1 MILNHSSF
9 LFRGLFLEKD
19 LTLLPVLLKKN
30 MKQLPNFLTT
40 LRLAIIP
47 LLIASFYINGIFSN
61 IISAALFGIAAIT
74 DYFDG
79 YFARSMKAQSN
90 FGKCLDPIADKLL
103 VIVAIVMLI
112 RFNPQNPW
120 ILFPGLIIICRE
132 VLVSG
137 LREFL
142 AEIHISIPVS
152 KLAKYKTAVQMFG
165 IGGLLLGE
173 NGSSYMLYNWLG
185 GFIEVDIKFLLVSVI
200 VTIAKILFCLASFLT
215 VITGYAY
222 FRVGFKNM

>member
-1 MILNHSSF
+1 
-9 LFRGLFLEKD
+9 
-19 LTLLPVLLKKN
+19 
-30 MKQLPNFLTT
+30 MKQLPNFLTS
-40 LRLAIIP
+40 LRLIIIP
-47 LLIASFYINGIFSN
+47 ILIFSFYIPGMISN
-61 IISAALFGIAAIT
+61 IIAATLFGIAAIT

-112 RFNPQNPW
+112 RFNPTNPW

-142 AEIHISIPVS
+142 AEIHISVPVS
-152 KLAKYKTAVQMFG
+152 KLAKYKTAVQMFA

-173 NGSSYMLYNWLG
+173 KGSSYAIYYWIG
-185 GFIEVDIKFLLVSVI
+185 GYLEFDIKFLIISAI
-200 VTIAKILFCLASFLT
+200 VTIAKILFSLAAVLT
-215 VITGYAY
+215 VVTGYAY

>member
-1 MILNHSSF
+1 MSQI
-9 LFRGLFLEKD
+9 
-19 LTLLPVLLKKN
+19 
-30 MKQLPNFLTT
+30 PNFLTT

-47 LLIASFYINGIFSN
+47 LLILSFYIPGMLSN
-61 IISAALFGIAAIT
+61 IVSAALFGIAAIT

-79 YFARSMKAQSN
+79 YFARLMKSQSN

-112 RFNPQNPW
+112 RFNPSNNW
-120 ILFPGLIIICRE
+120 ILYPGLVIICRE

-142 AEIHISIPVS
+142 AELHVSVPVS
-152 KLAKYKTAVQMFG
+152 KLAKYKTAVQMFA

-173 NGSSYMLYNWLG
+173 RGSTYMFYYWLS
-185 GFIEVDIKFLLVSVI
+185 GFIEMDIKFLMVSAI
-200 VTIAKILFCLASFLT
+200 ITAAKILFILAAALT

>member
-1 MILNHSSF
+1 
-9 LFRGLFLEKD
+9 
-19 LTLLPVLLKKN
+19 

-40 LRLAIIP
+40 LRLLIIP
-47 LLIASFYINGIFSN
+47 LLVLSFYIPGMLSN
-61 IISAALFGIAAIT
+61 VISAGLFGVAAIT

-112 RFNPQNPW
+112 RFNPTNNW
-120 ILFPGLIIICRE
+120 ILFPGLVIICRE
-132 VLVSG
+132 ILVSG

-142 AEIHISIPVS
+142 AELHVSVPVS
-152 KLAKYKTAVQMFG
+152 KLAKYKTAVQMFA

-173 NGSSYMLYNWLG
+173 RGSTYMFYYWLSG
-185 GFIEVDIKFLLVSVI
+185 YVEMDIKFLIVSAV
-200 VTIAKILFCLASFLT
+200 VTAAKILFVIAAVLT
-215 VITGYAY
+215 IVTGFAY
-222 FRVGFKNM
+222 FRTGFKNM

>member
-1 MILNHSSF
+1 MH
-9 LFRGLFLEKD
+9 K
-19 LTLLPVLLKKN
+19 V
-30 MKQLPNFLTT
+30 PNFLTT
-40 LRLAIIP
+40 FRLVIIP
-47 LLIASFYINGIFSN
+47 VLVFSFYIPGMIANVI
-61 IISAALFGIAAIT
+61 AATLFAVAAIT

-112 RFNPQNPW
+112 NFSGHDFW
-120 ILFPGLIIICRE
+120 ILIPGLIIICRE

-142 AEIHISIPVS
+142 AELRVSVPVS
-152 KLAKYKTAVQMFG
+152 SLAKYKTGVQMTA
-165 IGGLLLGE
+165 ITGLLLGE
-173 NGSSYMLYNWLG
+173 KGFSYTFYYWLSSWAEM
-185 GFIEVDIKFLLVSVI
+185 DTKFLVVTLVV
-200 VTIAKILFCLASFLT
+200 LASKTLFIIAAFLT

-222 FRVGFKNM
+222 FHVGFKNM

>member
-1 MILNHSSF
+1 
-9 LFRGLFLEKD
+9 
-19 LTLLPVLLKKN
+19 
-30 MKQLPNFLTT
+30 MKQLPNFLTS
-40 LRLAIIP
+40 LRLVIIP
-47 LLIASFYINGIFSN
+47 LLIFAFYIPGMISN
-61 IISAALFGIAAIT
+61 IICTALFAVAAIT

-79 YFARSMKAQSN
+79 YFARSMQAQSN

-120 ILFPGLIIICRE
+120 ILFPGLVIICRE

-142 AEIHISIPVS
+142 AEIQISVPVS
-152 KLAKYKTAVQMFG
+152 KLAKYKTTVQMFA

-173 NGSSYMLYNWLG
+173 KGSSYALYYWMG
-185 GFIEVDIKFLLVSVI
+185 GFIEVDVKFLIISAI
-200 VTIAKILFCLASFLT
+200 VTLAKILFSLAAFLT
-215 VITGYAY
+215 VITGFAY
-222 FRVGFKNM
+222 FRVGVKNM

>member
-1 MILNHSSF
+1 
-9 LFRGLFLEKD
+9 
-19 LTLLPVLLKKN
+19 
-30 MKQLPNFLTT
+30 MKQIPNFLTSF
-40 LRLAIIP
+40 RLFVIP
-47 LLIASFYINGIFSN
+47 ILIMSFYIEGMVANLI
-61 IISAALFGIAAIT
+61 AATLFAIAAIT

-79 YFARSMKAQSN
+79 YFARALKVQSN

-112 RFNPQNPW
+112 NFNNHDFW
-120 ILFPGLIIICRE
+120 ILIPGLIIICRE

-142 AEIHISIPVS
+142 AELHVSVPVS
-152 KLAKYKTAVQMFG
+152 KLAKYKTAVQMTAITG
-165 IGGLLLGE
+165 MLLGE
-173 NGSSYMLYNWLG
+173 KGSSYTLYYLMSSWA
-185 GFIEVDIKFLLVSVI
+185 EMDMKFLIVSFV
-200 VTIAKILFCLASFLT
+200 VYASKILFILASFLT

>member
-1 MILNHSSF
+1 
-9 LFRGLFLEKD
+9 
-19 LTLLPVLLKKN
+19 
-30 MKQLPNFLTT
+30 MKQLPNFLTS
-40 LRLAIIP
+40 LRLVIIP
-47 LLIASFYINGIFSN
+47 LLILAFYIPGMISN
-61 IISAALFGIAAIT
+61 IICAALFGIAAIT

-112 RFNPQNPW
+112 RFNPDNPW
-120 ILFPGLIIICRE
+120 ILFPGIIIICRE

-142 AEIHISIPVS
+142 AEIHVSVPVS
-152 KLAKYKTAVQMFG
+152 KLAKYKTAVQMFA

-173 NGSSYMLYNWLG
+173 NGSSYALYYWMG
-185 GFIEVDIKFLLVSVI
+185 GLLEVDVKFLIISVI
-200 VTIAKILFCLASFLT
+200 VTIAKILFSLAAALT
-215 VITGYAY
+215 VITGFAY

>member
-1 MILNHSSF
+1 
-9 LFRGLFLEKD
+9 
-19 LTLLPVLLKKN
+19 
-30 MKQLPNFLTT
+30 MKQIPNFLTAF
-40 LRLAIIP
+40 RLFVIP
-47 LLIASFYINGIFSN
+47 VLILSFYIPGMLANLV
-61 IISAALFGIAAIT
+61 AAFLFAIAAIT

-79 YFARSMKAQSN
+79 YFARALKAQSN

-112 RFNPQNPW
+112 NFNARDLW
-120 ILFPGLIIICRE
+120 ILIPGLIIICRE

-142 AEIHISIPVS
+142 AELHVSVPVS
-152 KLAKYKTAVQMFG
+152 TLAKYKTAVQMTA
-165 IGGLLLGE
+165 ITGLLLGE
-173 NGSSYMLYNWLG
+173 KGSSYTLYYLFSSWEG
-185 GFIEVDIKFLLVSVI
+185 MDIKFLLVSFVI
-200 VTIAKILFCLASFLT
+200 FASKILFVLASILT

>member
-1 MILNHSSF
+1 
-9 LFRGLFLEKD
+9 
-19 LTLLPVLLKKN
+19 
-30 MKQLPNFLTT
+30 MKQLPNFLTI

-47 LLIASFYINGIFSN
+47 LLILSFYIPGMVANV
-61 IISAALFGIAAIT
+61 ISASLFGVAAVT

-79 YFARSMKAQSN
+79 YFARSMRAQSN

-112 RFNPQNPW
+112 CFNPTNPW

-142 AEIHISIPVS
+142 IEMRVSVPVS
-152 KLAKYKTAVQMFG
+152 QLAKYKTAVQMFA

-173 NGSSYMLYNWLG
+173 SGSSYALYNWIG
-185 GFIEVDIKFLLVSVI
+185 GFIEVDIKFLIISAI
-200 VTIAKILFCLASFLT
+200 STIAKILFCLASFLT
-215 VITGYAY
+215 IITGYAY
-222 FRVGFKNM
+222 FRIGIKNM